1 VSRLPPNFQIIFN
14 AERNTGFQPVR
25 PANIL
30 SASSRFN
37 LQFLLLLLILVGR
50 RGVSEDQDHD
60 QEHEQEKA
68 RTAFAARASDY
79 YPANA
84 VKVDIPF
91 PFGNG
96 RMTAARASDFQL
108 RHVIFPMQPS
118 LLVNE
123 ISVRESHL

>member
-1 VSRLPPNFQIIFN
+1 MKKPRT
-14 AERNTGFQPVR
+14 AT
-25 PANIL
+25 
-30 SASSRFN
+30 RF
-37 LQFLLLLLILVGR
+37 
-50 RGVSEDQDHD
+50 GVSN
-60 QEHEQEKA
+60 
-68 RTAFAARASDY
+68 Y

-84 VKVDIPF
+84 VKADIPF

-96 RMTAARASDFQL
+96 RITAAWSSDFQL

>member
-1 VSRLPPNFQIIFN
+1 MIRIKSMSTSRKKPELLS
-14 AERNTGFQPVR
+14 QPG
-25 PANIL
+25 
-30 SASSRFN
+30 
-37 LQFLLLLLILVGR
+37 LLN
-50 RGVSEDQDHD
+50 
-60 QEHEQEKA
+60 
-68 RTAFAARASDY
+68 Y

-84 VKVDIPF
+84 VKADIPF

-96 RMTAARASDFQL
+96 RITAARASDFQL

>member
-1 VSRLPPNFQIIFN
+1 VL
-14 AERNTGFQPVR
+14 V
-25 PANIL
+25 
-30 SASSRFN
+30 
-37 LQFLLLLLILVGR
+37 LLLVIVLLLRFDYDCDHEDEKTPNR
-50 RGVSEDQDHD
+50 RAVRGLN
-60 QEHEQEKA
+60 
-68 RTAFAARASDY
+68 Y

-84 VKVDIPF
+84 VKADIPF